1 MIIVKVLASNSLVY
15 VHNRNYSHVLCQW
28 HSDVMFMVKKM
39 VLVKIMVNGHGHG
52 NGYNQDI
59 GMAKIMVT
67 VRIIVKILLIIIVMG
82 RIIKLVNGHFL
93 DDFC

>member
-1 MIIVKVLASNSLVY
+1 MCIIEIIV
-15 VHNRNYSHVLCQW
+15 
-28 HSDVMFMVKKM
+28 MFCVSG
-39 VLVKIMVNGHGHG
+39 IMVNGHGHG

-82 RIIKLVNGHFL
+82 RIIKLVTLKLMGIF
-93 DDFC
+93 